1 MAENMPALAS
11 QNGTG
16 RDLLDVTAIRRDF
29 PILARRVHDKPL
41 VYLDNAATSQKPRQV
56 IQALVDYY
64 EQTNANIHRGLHT
77 LAEEATEAYE
87 AARAKAARFIGAA
100 GPDEILFTRNT
111 TESLNLVA
119 YTWAAENIGQ
129 GDEIVI
135 TTMEHHSNIVPWQ
148 WAVQRQGAVLKY
160 VEFGPD
166 GTIDLTDVERLV
178 TPRTK
183 LVSMTHMSNVF
194 GTINPVREV
203 AKIAHD
209 RGAVM
214 MVDGAQSVPH
224 MPVDVK
230 ALDCDFLAFSSH
242 KMLGPT
248 GVGVLWGRRKLLED
262 MRPFLGGGEMIEIV
276 GRHETSFNVLPWKYE
291 AGTPN
296 IADVIAFGAAIDY
309 LSALGM
315 ERVRAHEIE
324 LTTYALDRI
333 GSIPGVTIYGPKDA
347 TRRGGVVAFTV
358 DEVHPHDLGQI
369 VDYDGVAIRAG
380 QHCCQ
385 VLSESLGVPATARA
399 SFYVYNTPEEVDT
412 LVAAVE
418 GARAIFAGEVSSIVA
433 R

>member
-1 MAENMPALAS
+1 MAHNI
-11 QNGTG
+11 NGAAVNDGSARTP
-16 RDLLDVTAIRRDF
+16 LDVAAIRRDF

-87 AARAKAARFIGAA
+87 GARAKAARFIGAG

-111 TESLNLVA
+111 TEALNLVA
-119 YTWAAENIGQ
+119 YTWAAENVGP

-148 WAVQRQGAVLKY
+148 WAVERQGAVLKY

-166 GTIDLTDVERLV
+166 GTIDLEDVARLV

-203 AKIAHD
+203 AKIAHH
-209 RGAVM
+209 RGALM

-230 ALDCDFLAFSSH
+230 DLDCDFLAFSSH

-248 GVGVLWGRRKLLED
+248 GVGVLWGRREILTS

-276 GRHETSFNVLPWKYE
+276 GREETTYNVLPWKFE

-309 LSALGM
+309 LSTLGM

-324 LTTYALDRI
+324 LTTYALDQI
-333 GSIPGVTIYGPKDA
+333 GGIPGVTIYGPKDA
-347 TRRGGVVAFTV
+347 ALRGGVVAFTV
-358 DEVHPHDLGQI
+358 DDIHPHDLGQI

-385 VLSESLGVPATARA
+385 VLSQSLGVPATARA
-399 SFYVYNTPEEVDT
+399 SFYVYNTPEDVDA

-418 GARAIFAGEVSSIVA
+418 AARAIFAPEVASIVA